1 MGAPTNS
8 VNRRQCTFV
17 VVPRTAITR
26 VPLRP
31 IGFAHRGASALA
43 AENTLEAFRLAV
55 ELGATGLESDVHVS
69 QDGVAILVHDP
80 RFAAGDAWLRIRDLP
95 ADRLESM
102 GMPRLTSLYT
112 LVGTA
117 LPLSLDLNDAD
128 PLEAADAVLEAASWA
143 GPAAVD
149 GLLLCHGD
157 RRVLERLR
165 ARFPMVT
172 LVHSTSPRYIPS
184 PGEHASRLADLGI
197 DVINLH
203 WEDWGADNEATAAID
218 AVHRAGVLAFAWDT
232 QTRAVGSRMA
242 GLGVDG
248 VYADDPRVLVAAL
261 AGLGSIESPEAGLRS
276 PSG

>member
-1 MGAPTNS
+1 M
-8 VNRRQCTFV
+8 
-17 VVPRTAITR
+17 VVPRTAAPPA
-26 VPLRP
+26 PLVP

-69 QDGVAILVHDP
+69 QDGVAVLVHDP
-80 RFAAGDAWLRIRDLP
+80 RFEAGDAWLRVRDLP

-102 GMPRLTSLYT
+102 SMPRLTSLYT

-128 PLEAADAVLEAASWA
+128 PLEAANAVVEAASEA
-143 GPAAVD
+143 GPAAID

-165 ARFPMVT
+165 ARFATVS

-184 PGEHASRLADLGI
+184 AGEHASRLADLGI

-203 WEDWGADNEATAAID
+203 WEDWGSDTKAAAAID

-232 QTRAVGSRMA
+232 QTQAVASRMA
-242 GLGVDG
+242 RLGVDG
-248 VYADDPRVLVAAL
+248 LYADDPRVLVAAL
-261 AGLGSIESPEAGLRS
+261 AGPGSA
-276 PSG
+276 